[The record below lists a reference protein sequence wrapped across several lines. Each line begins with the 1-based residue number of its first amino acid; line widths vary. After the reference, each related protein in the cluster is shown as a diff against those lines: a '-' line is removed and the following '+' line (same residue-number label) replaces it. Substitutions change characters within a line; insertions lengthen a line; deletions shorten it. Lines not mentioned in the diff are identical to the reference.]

1 MHPEDSATS
10 TMGYR
15 EFVALIAMLQTTT
28 ALGVDLM
35 LPALPSI
42 SSALGLAAENQ
53 RQYVIGAYLL
63 GLGAAMILYGPL
75 ADRFGRRP
83 VILFGLISFAAM
95 SALAALA
102 STFEL
107 LIVAR
112 FVQGAAAA
120 AMRTLA
126 TAIVRDRY
134 SGPNMARILSLSM
147 TIVLLV
153 PILAPAIGQ
162 TMLLLLPWRSLFWAL
177 AIFSGGVTAWLALRL
192 PETLHPQERQSLAFG
207 QISRAFLT
215 IVTTRQSVGYALC
228 GSIVYGAL
236 LGFIFSAQQI
246 FEVAFRKPG
255 LLAPS
260 YAIIGIVMAA
270 GALSNAKLVSRYGTR
285 SLSHGALLC
294 LVGIAALHSWV
305 ALAGMETVATLV
317 VFQALQMFCF
327 GLSWSNFNALAMEPM
342 GKIAGT
348 ASSAQSAISTMVG
361 VGVGSLVGQSF
372 DGTTVPVAL
381 GFLAVSLMTL
391 AVILVTERG
400 RFFTRPS
407 A

>member
-15 EFVALIAMLQTTT
+15 EFVALIAILQTTT

-83 VILFGLISFAAM
+83 VILFGLVSFAAM

-207 QISRAFLT
+207 RISRAFLT